1 MTPRKTT
8 LSLNTEST
16 SDREGEQ
23 WSVPINLQVNQMMRF
38 GSRIV
43 QVGASVRYWADSPDG
58 SADGW
63 GLRINVILVYP
74 RQSQ

>member
-1 MTPRKTT
+1 
-8 LSLNTEST
+8 
-16 SDREGEQ
+16 
-23 WSVPINLQVNQMMRF
+23 MMRF

-43 QVGASVRYWADSPDG
+43 QAGANVRYWADSPDG

-63 GLRINVILVYP
+63 GLRFNVILVYP